1 MLTAALNA
9 DPVKS
14 GQAYDVPAISQGD
27 YNNNNSQHEE
37 VEQMSTT
44 QNNINNNNISNKNRF
59 SVVLDLLHIMDYDY
73 HGGWE
78 EFTGDRKRTQ
88 DLKNHPLFGRPHGN
102 IAIEPMVLSTFFS
115 PCDLKSKIPCPCGSL
130 SN

>member
-27 YNNNNSQHEE
+27 DNDNNSQQKE
-37 VEQMSTT
+37 VEQKSTA
-44 QNNINNNNISNKNRF
+44 QNNINNNNITNKNRF
-59 SVVLDLLHIMDYDY
+59 SLVLDLLHIMDYDY

-78 EFTGDRKRTQ
+78 EFTGEHKKTQ
-88 DLKNHPLFGRPHGN
+88 DLKNHPRFLDVFL
-102 IAIEPMVLSTFFS
+102 AILQLNQWF
-115 PCDLKSKIPCPCGSL
+115 
-130 SN
+130 

>member
-102 IAIEPMVLSTFFS
+102 IAIEPMVLSTFLS
-115 PCDLKSKIPCPCGSL
+115 GCD
-130 SN
+130 